1 MINNNHAS
9 EAGGG
14 LILYDSP
21 AKIVNTSLAGNTAP
35 QGAAVD
41 TGRLYAGTNQATLL
55 FLTMQWIP
63 PHVLALPLRFGRSAN
78 PIASS
83 AVNTSSAIFA
93 SGVSILITD
102 TIIAGYGTDL
112 ATSGA
117 PSSTIVGDYNLFDQ
131 TPVISGTVI
140 TGSHSIVGNPLFAD
154 SLGHLSAGSP
164 AIDHGIDV
172 GINVDLDGN
181 PRPSGAG
188 FDIGAY
194 EFQVVIRK
202 LFLPL
207 IRR

>member
-35 QGAAVD
+35 QGAVAD
-41 TGRLYAGTNQATLL
+41 TVRLFST
-55 FLTMQWIP
+55 
-63 PHVLALPLRFGRSAN
+63 VPLETQLKLNTFTHAYQMF
-78 PIASS
+78 PLASS
-83 AVNTSSAIFA
+83 VADTSSAIFV
-93 SGVSILITD
+93 SGVTLFITD